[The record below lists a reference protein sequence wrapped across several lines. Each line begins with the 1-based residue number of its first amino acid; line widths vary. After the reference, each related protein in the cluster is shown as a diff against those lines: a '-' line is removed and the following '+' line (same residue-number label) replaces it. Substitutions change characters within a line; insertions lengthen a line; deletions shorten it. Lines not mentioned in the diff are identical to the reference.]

1 MVAASSA
8 TPPAMLWLPSTKT
21 KRYRGMNER
30 LRQLPSVD
38 VLLKRWPDKIDR
50 WGREQLTALI
60 RAEIDGARA
69 DISTGSEVE
78 LDLQQLSLKIDGL
91 LEQANHSSLRPVFNL
106 SGTVLHTNLGRASLP
121 EQALAAVV
129 AVSRGASNLEFDLVS
144 GERGDRD
151 SHVEA
156 LICEFTGAEAA
167 TVVNNNAA
175 AVLLVLN
182 TLANNRQVPVSR
194 GELVEIGG
202 SFRIPEVMQ
211 RSNCTLV
218 EVGAT
223 NRTHLKDFEQ
233 AINAETA
240 LLMKVHTSNYQIQ
253 GFTESVDEAA
263 LASLAHSHQLPF
275 VVDLGSGN
283 LLDFK
288 ALGLPPEPTAAQSI
302 DAGADIITF
311 SGDKLLGGPQ
321 CGMIAGSRA
330 LIQAIKRNP
339 LKRALRLDKMTLAA
353 LAEVLK
359 LYRDPQRLTQELPTL
374 RQLTRPQT
382 DISSLGKRLL
392 APVAAKLG
400 AGFTVSVE
408 PCSSQIGSGALPV
421 ETLPS
426 AALSIAVNSGDD
438 GALRGLIAALR
449 RLPIPVVGRLNNG
462 LLLLDLRCLED
473 ESAFIEQLSALQ
485 L

>member
-1 MVAASSA
+1 MPPGNAMV
-8 TPPAMLWLPSTKT
+8 TPTKI
-21 KRYRGMNER
+21 KRTCAMNER

-38 VLLKRWPDKIDR
+38 ILLQRWPDKINR
-50 WGREQLTALI
+50 WGRDQLIALI
-60 RAEIDGARA
+60 RIELDNARA
-69 DISTGSEVE
+69 DILGGSQAE
-78 LDLQQLSLKIDGL
+78 LDLQQLSQKMDAL
-91 LEQANHSSLRPVFNL
+91 LEQGNRSSLRPVFNL

-121 EQALAAVV
+121 KQALAAVV
-129 AVSRGASNLEFDLVS
+129 AVAGGASNLEFDLDT

-182 TLANNRQVPVSR
+182 TLAINRQVPVSR

-223 NRTHLKDFEQ
+223 NRTHLSDFEQ

-240 LLMKVHTSNYQIQ
+240 LLMKVHTSNYVVQ
-253 GFTESVDEAA
+253 GFTESVDEAELAA
-263 LASLAHSHQLPF
+263 LAHRHQLPF

-283 LLDFK
+283 LLDLK

-302 DAGADIITF
+302 EAGADIITF

-330 LIQAIKRNP
+330 LIQAIKKNP

-374 RQLTRPQT
+374 RQLTRPQA
-382 DISSLGKRLL
+382 DIAELGERLL
-392 APVAAKLG
+392 APLTAQLG
-400 AGFTVSVE
+400 IGFTVTVA

-426 AALSIAVNSGDD
+426 AALSITVNSGDD
-438 GALRGLIAALR
+438 SALRGLITALR
-449 RLPIPVVGRLNNG
+449 QLPIPVVGRLNNG
-462 LLLLDLRCLED
+462 VLLLDLRCLED
-473 ESAFIEQLSALQ
+473 EQAFIEQLSALQ